1 MAGMV
6 PTEARPSPPSSV
18 QLPRPA
24 IKPVVNPAVFGP
36 DQEDINQAGGVASS
50 GEFDIRSEDSGLN
63 VTKEQNKVAE
73 KIQENPALAY
83 EKMRKDGISDAQA
96 MGLIMAGLGIMEAAS
111 QPGATALGSLSG
123 AKAGVQQYSKDLQ
136 ALNERIEKR
145 RLADEDKRYK
155 ERRLEQEDEKINI
168 NLKTATAAE
177 MNAEA
182 NRIKANA
189 PPEAIRIMEDIINT
203 TDKKEKAQKFEMY
216 SLRYGRRDPVDKS
229 IPNQATMARTEKAYV
244 DGPQMS
250 RDARALVDK
259 NSKEWKEANS
269 QQRLKLMDA
278 AKSLAINNYM
288 KARFGNAY
296 RPSSSVSRKTPQAS
310 LASFNKKD

>member
-1 MAGMV
+1 MG
-6 PTEARPSPPSSV
+6 
-18 QLPRPA
+18 
-24 IKPVVNPAVFGP
+24 PVVNQAGSVVNPFPGAVSPQEQARLNNMKLLSKTPTPAPNNPVVAEAPPASPAVVSPVVFGS
-36 DQEDINQAGGVASS
+36 DQEAINRAGGVASS
-50 GEFDIRSEDSGLN
+50 GEFDIRSDDAGLN
-63 VTKEQNKVAE
+63 VTKEQNKVAK
-73 KIQENPALAY
+73 KIQENPAGAY
-83 EKMRKDGISDAQA
+83 EKMREQGIGDAQA

-123 AKAGVQQYSKDLQ
+123 AKAGVQQYGKDLQ

-155 ERRLEQEDEKINI
+155 ERRLEQEDEKIKI

-216 SLRYGRRDPVDKS
+216 SLRYGRRDPIDKS
-229 IPNQATMARTEKAYV
+229 IPNQATMARARTLYEK
-244 DGPQMS
+244 
-250 RDARALVDK
+250 
-259 NSKEWKEANS
+259 W
-269 QQRLKLMDA
+269 
-278 AKSLAINNYM
+278 
-288 KARFGNAY
+288 
-296 RPSSSVSRKTPQAS
+296 
-310 LASFNKKD
+310 